1 MTSLVDKTGPLS
13 VAIGD
18 VGNETR
24 IATVQPGQGN
34 AARGFCQNY
43 VPLPVAAGTRLSTFH
58 SGWSTC
64 PYHVGISGVKAGDL
78 PLPPYKFLDLGP
90 CDLDATTSA
99 YGKGA
104 VVPGATVD
112 DTPTPWTELTIVG
125 GQSTP
130 NNLMQGSGLL
140 HDYAELGFMFTNVY
154 NNPTSTVSRRIE
166 LAYGSPGSEV
176 AFAELDW
183 RLPTNQN
190 DGQPD
195 ASPTWVPWGRPA
207 GDRISARYKTTE
219 AVNDPGMYVTMMGLR

>member
-1 MTSLVDKTGPLS
+1 M
-13 VAIGD
+13 AIGD

-24 IATVQPGQGN
+24 IATVQPGEGTS
-34 AARGFCQNY
+34 ARGFGQNY

-64 PYHVGISGVKAGDL
+64 PYHVGISGVKARDL
-78 PLPPYKFLDLGP
+78 PLSPYKFMDLGP
-90 CDLDATTSA
+90 CDLDAGNSD
-99 YGKGA
+99 YSKG
-104 VVPGATVD
+104 VVLPGATVD
-112 DTPTPWTELTIVG
+112 DTFIAWTELTIVG
-125 GQSTP
+125 TDSTP

-140 HDYAELGFMFTNVY
+140 HEYAELGFMFTNVY
-154 NNPTSTVSRRIE
+154 NNPASTVNRRIE

-190 DGQPD
+190 EGQPGN
-195 ASPTWVPWGRPA
+195 SPTWAPWGRPA

-219 AVNDPGMYVTMMGLR
+219 AVNDPGMRVTMMGLR